1 MRNYAFG
8 NVQFTRGCPF
18 TCEFCDII
26 VLFGRRP
33 GSRPFRQIL
42 AELDQLH
49 RMGQEIVFI
58 VDDNLI
64 ANKKA
69 MVEVLRAV
77 IEWQEARG
85 FPLTFFT
92 EASLDLADEPALMK
106 LMVDANVVNVFV
118 GIETPNEESLRET
131 RKLQNLRRG
140 GTMVE
145 KIHAIQSAGMEVWS
159 GMILGFDHDDETIF
173 DAQLR
178 FAAEARI
185 VGSMIGMLNAIPTTP
200 LHARLAAEGR
210 LDPDD
215 DSVFGTN
222 VIPMLLDRAV
232 LRDGYLRVLR
242 DMSEPSAF
250 FDRMEPL
257 FIDGPLSGDHGRT
270 ARLTTRPWL
279 RRREQARFLV
289 KAAVLFGRLMLHV
302 PETELR
308 TEYRRR
314 MLKAVRSNPRPV
326 VLFIYALH
334 AAMHYHAWRLAG
346 TMSGKSGNVV
356 NSY

>member
-1 MRNYAFG
+1 M
-8 NVQFTRGCPF
+8 
-18 TCEFCDII
+18 
-26 VLFGRRP
+26 
-33 GSRPFRQIL
+33 
-42 AELDQLH
+42 H
-49 RMGQEIVFI
+49 RLGQEIVFI

-69 MVEVLRAV
+69 IVEVLRAV
-77 IEWQEARG
+77 IEWQKARG

-106 LMVDANVVNVFV
+106 LMVDANIVNVFV

-131 RKLQNLRRG
+131 SKLQNLRRG

-178 FAAEARI
+178 FASEARI

-215 DSVFGTN
+215 NSAFGTN
-222 VIPMLLDRAV
+222 VIPVLLDRAV

-242 DMSEPSAF
+242 DMSEPAAY
-250 FDRMEPL
+250 FDRMEL
-257 FIDGPLSGDHGRT
+257 ALH
-270 ARLTTRPWL
+270 
-279 RRREQARFLV
+279 RR
-289 KAAVLFGRLMLHV
+289 AAVRRSGTHRPADRPPVAEAAGAGAVSGAGR
-302 PETELR
+302 
-308 TEYRRR
+308 
-314 MLKAVRSNPRPV
+314 RPV
-326 VLFIYALH
+326 RKADASRERSLNCGRSTG
-334 AAMHYHAWRLAG
+334 AAY
-346 TMSGKSGNVV
+346 
-356 NSY
+356 